1 MDPDVLLAQ
10 VYRVG
15 GDEQKASL
23 RTGIVRRVDSIKGL
37 IDVEVAGELL
47 RDVPYA
53 AGLAPIVGATVWL
66 IEQGSW
72 FAAVSASASSGQA
85 FAGVD
90 EVVVGGDPPTQV
102 SVDLWVDK
110 SAEGTGSGWEALDN
124 RYLPLDGGQMRGPLS
139 LAGNPTDPLQAVP
152 LQYLLENAGA
162 NEVHIGADA
171 PTDPEKVLW
180 VDTRGEPLAA
190 SILFD
195 SPVGAII
202 PFATLN
208 SPAGWLLC
216 DGQPIPEQFTEL
228 IALIG
233 PNTPDLRDRFVVG
246 AGFSYGMNARG
257 GANEVAL
264 TTGQMPHHSHGGETH
279 GANAPHDHGGA
290 TGQTDINH
298 QHITGIRTGTGGS
311 VPGGWDGD
319 PTTVNRLTGGGW
331 WIDPNTSHAI
341 NGNINHAH
349 GIWGDNAAHLHGVW
363 GEGGNQPHENRP
375 PFHALAYHIRAVRV
389 APGDGGI
396 SVDDADARYVNADGD
411 TMTGRL
417 SAPGAVLTT
426 PDPSGE
432 QFNGTVWLDGMDRA
446 AFRNFQTG
454 TPARIQTVA
463 PQAADDAAT
472 KQYVDSRI
480 LDFGV
485 IVSDGNG
492 QYGITVPAGT
502 FRPGTHLMPIGSGWG
517 NAAYITITDG
527 GDHTRMTIGIRN
539 PDGSWAPGAHI
550 RLMVTGVPA

>member
-190 SILFD
+190 SVLFD

-202 PFATLN
+202 PFATLD
-208 SPAGWLLC
+208 SPVGWLLC
-216 DGQPIPEQFTEL
+216 DGSPIPPQFTEL

-233 PNTPDLRDRFVVG
+233 SNTPDLRDRFVVG

-257 GANEVAL
+257 GANE
-264 TTGQMPHHSHGGETH
+264 HRHSHMATTH
-279 GANAPHDHGGA
+279 LTSGTMVVASDPQNLMGDGSTVELVDIGNVFGAHAGW
-290 TGQTDINH
+290 
-298 QHITGIRTGTGGS
+298 
-311 VPGGWDGD
+311 VPGNVWSERYR
-319 PTTVNRLTGGGW
+319 VLSS
-331 WIDPNTSHAI
+331 ISPN
-341 NGNINHAH
+341 
-349 GIWGDNAAHLHGVW
+349 L
-363 GEGGNQPHENRP
+363 P

-396 SVDDADARYVNADGD
+396 SVEDADARYVNADGD

-417 SAPGAVLTT
+417 SAPGVVLTT

-432 QFNGTVWLDGMDRA
+432 QFNGTVWLAGLDRA
-446 AFRNFQTG
+446 AFRNSQTG

-472 KQYVDSRI
+472 KAYVDNRI
-480 LDFGV
+480 IDFGV
-485 IVSDGNG
+485 ILSDGNG
-492 QYGITVPAGT
+492 QYNITVPAGT
-502 FRPGTHLMPIGSGWG
+502 FRPGTVLMPIGSGWG